1 VTANLIEVTKNV
13 ANLSGFGC
21 RHYHP
26 IMTTLTHLFA
36 SLQPDA
42 LVQEFVSTLNR
53 CLATAIVGV
62 LTSMVMPKP
71 RRKP

>member
-1 VTANLIEVTKNV
+1 
-13 ANLSGFGC
+13 
-21 RHYHP
+21 
-26 IMTTLTHLFA
+26 MTTLTHLFA

-62 LTSMVMPKP
+62 LASMVIPKP